1 MCVGVIIIVGR
12 ALKKIDGYSTERET
26 RRPGEIIWQGR
37 FDELFELARAAGV
50 DGIKLYLKF
59 DTGLFLVGHDMAFKL
74 CIVACL

>member
-26 RRPGEIIWQGR
+26 RRDIWQGR

-74 CIVACL
+74 CIVAYL